1 MIDFSIIDPEC
12 EIQMY
17 ITHCACVC
25 LCVQSTSARIRS
37 WATVANMATA
47 ASTLT
52 VTRCARATGVALRS
66 DGRASVAI
74 SISADAAITCAT
86 MAAPASE

>member
-1 MIDFSIIDPEC
+1 MIDFSDIDPVR

-37 WATVANMATA
+37 WATAVSTVTA
-47 ASTLT
+47 ASMPT
-52 VTRCARATGVALRS
+52 VTRCARATGVVRPSA
-66 DGRASVAI
+66 GPASVAI